1 MAALLTKLAEAL
13 LGVAAKYIAAYFER
27 EFKKK
32 RLAEIEKENEEKAK
46 EVLLA
51 KDRDEA
57 SDAFANLN

>member
-1 MAALLTKLAEAL
+1 MTPILTKLAEVL
-13 LGVAAKYIAAYFER
+13 LGIAARYIADYFER
-27 EFKKK
+27 QFKKK

-57 SDAFANLN
+57 SDAFANLG